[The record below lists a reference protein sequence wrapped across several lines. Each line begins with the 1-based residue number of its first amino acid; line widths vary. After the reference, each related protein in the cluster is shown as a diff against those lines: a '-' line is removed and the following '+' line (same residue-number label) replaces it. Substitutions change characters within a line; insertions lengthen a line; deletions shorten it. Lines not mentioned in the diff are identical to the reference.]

1 MFQKKVTQR
10 EFEAFKEDARNLFEQ
25 IADLF
30 EGLAKRSEEQQKQIA
45 ALEAKVAELEAKRV
59 PVISDLTAGGDK
71 PMTAAELM
79 DEWMNGKPE
88 GSEDK

>member
-10 EFEAFKEDARNLFEQ
+10 EFEAFKRDAQNLFEQ
-25 IADLF
+25 ITDLF

-71 PMTAAELM
+71 PLSWAELQ

-88 GSEDK
+88 GSEGK